1 MKSEKEYVYEL
12 ETEVS
17 DLNRNSVLKPYAY
30 QVLFSRLV
38 EPHLSRIH
46 ADIKTTM
53 RSNLAWAL
61 VSLSFEIVRPVTG
74 CIKLLANTWHAENR
88 GPFFRRD
95 FIFRNEAGE
104 IMFQGASYSILLD
117 LDKRSIYRGKE
128 IPIQDLTPIKEFAIE
143 ASPTNKLRKK
153 GLELCKVDERRVY
166 NSYIDC
172 IGHVNNCRYG
182 EFAYDALTGE
192 ECDGL
197 DKLKRMDIFFL
208 SELKQDERFSIH
220 KAYDENRIYIRGY
233 NETRE
238 EAAFEF
244 NLEF

>member
-1 MKSEKEYVYEL
+1 MKTEKDYVYEL

-30 QVLFSRLV
+30 QILFSRLV
-38 EPHLSRIH
+38 EPHLHRIN

-53 RSNLAWAL
+53 QSNLAWAL

-74 CIKLLANTWHAENR
+74 CIKLLANTWHTEQR

-117 LDKRSIYRGKE
+117 LDRRSIYRGKE
-128 IPIQDLTPIKEFAIE
+128 LPVHDLKPINDFAIE

-153 GLELCKVDERRVY
+153 DLEYGKVDERKVY

-172 IGHVNNCRYG
+172 IGHVNNCWYG
-182 EFAYDALTGE
+182 EFAYDALTE
-192 ECDGL
+192 NECDAL
-197 DKLKRMDIFFL
+197 ENLKRMDIFFL
-208 SELKQDERFSIH
+208 SELKLNDCFSIH
-220 KAYDENRIYIRGY
+220 KAYEENRIVIRGY
-233 NETRE
+233 NDTKDEG
-238 EAAFEF
+238 AFEYI
-244 NLEF
+244 LEY